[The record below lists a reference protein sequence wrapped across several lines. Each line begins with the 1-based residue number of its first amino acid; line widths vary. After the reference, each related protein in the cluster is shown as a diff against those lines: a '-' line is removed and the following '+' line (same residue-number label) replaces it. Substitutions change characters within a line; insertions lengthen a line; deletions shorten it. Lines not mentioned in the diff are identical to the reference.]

1 MDFQTII
8 TIILGSSTTTI
19 FLGWLKEIYFD
30 KREEK
35 RKRLQIQEE
44 SYRDLMKCIDFIYK
58 KDTDPEET
66 KEKKEK
72 FLKNYRLLFL
82 HAPDKVVKGINNF
95 LDVMTENEP
104 IDSPEMKDKKS
115 KIADSM
121 IILRK
126 QIVNNTKLTNDDF
139 RHVT

>member
-1 MDFQTII
+1 MDFQIII
-8 TIILGSSTTTI
+8 TIILGSSATTV

-35 RKRLQIQEE
+35 RKRLQVQEE
-44 SYRDLMKCIDFIYK
+44 SYRDLMECIDFIYK
-58 KDTDPEET
+58 KNMSPEET

-82 HAPDKVVKGINNF
+82 HAPDEIIKGINNF
-95 LDVMTENEP
+95 LDVMTESRP
-104 IDSPEMKDKKS
+104 DDSSEMKDKKA
-115 KIADSM
+115 KIANSM

-126 QIVNNTKLTNDDF
+126 QVVNNTELTNDDF
-139 RHVT
+139 KHVV